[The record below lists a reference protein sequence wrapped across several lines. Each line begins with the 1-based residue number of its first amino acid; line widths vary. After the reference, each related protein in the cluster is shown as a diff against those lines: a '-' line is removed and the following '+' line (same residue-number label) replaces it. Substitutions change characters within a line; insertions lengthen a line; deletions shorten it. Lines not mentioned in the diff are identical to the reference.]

1 MARELQEAS
10 SCHGQFLWVASRSG
24 NQERKVKKRDG
35 GWGCIETINVLWPDG
50 IQLIVSQNQGLQSYH
65 GKKVNSSSNL
75 NELGSGFFLSQAS
88 RSEQNNSVDV
98 LSLTL

>member
-35 GWGCIETINVLWPDG
+35 GWGALR
-50 IQLIVSQNQGLQSYH
+50 QSMFYGLME
-65 GKKVNSSSNL
+65 SS
-75 NELGSGFFLSQAS
+75 
-88 RSEQNNSVDV
+88 
-98 LSLTL
+98 